1 MKMSRFVALFIVVLL
16 TVAFTPLFA
25 SGGQEKSD
33 EIVLTWPTHW
43 VGEDGKGPIVET
55 LVTEFNAMH
64 EGEIRVVLE
73 EHPEADA
80 AENVIRTRIAAGSP
94 PDIFLFKLGPTTRP
108 YYDSNMLLDLTDEL
122 EKDGWGDNFS
132 AGAMGVSTIEGRVKS
147 LPVENALTPIW
158 YNERL
163 FLEAGINEFPR
174 TIEDFWVAADRL
186 KANGIIPTSQM
197 TGGANAW
204 TSMLWFTHLVGSI
217 GGPDVWDRAW
227 DDPAFEQAAAI
238 MKRLYSDGN
247 TTRDAIGAGA
257 GESSAHYMNERTA
270 VFINGPWFVTNIRT
284 NAPEVHA
291 VTKLTYAPS
300 AGDYYGH
307 QVGWLLTSMAAARSD
322 DPARNEAA
330 IEFLRF
336 FTDPTNAKRMSLE
349 VGSLIPIKFDIGP
362 GDAVDPLQRQFIQLS
377 NDAEFLVDGIEAV
390 MPVRVVQEFGQ
401 ALSSMVLND
410 LQPREFVE
418 MMKAAGE

>member
-1 MKMSRFVALFIVVLL
+1 
-16 TVAFTPLFA
+16 
-25 SGGQEKSD
+25 
-33 EIVLTWPTHW
+33 
-43 VGEDGKGPIVET
+43 
-55 LVTEFNAMH
+55 
-64 EGEIRVVLE
+64 
-73 EHPEADA
+73 
-80 AENVIRTRIAAGSP
+80 
-94 PDIFLFKLGPTTRP
+94 
-108 YYDSNMLLDLTDEL
+108 
-122 EKDGWGDNFS
+122 
-132 AGAMGVSTIEGRVKS
+132 MGVSTIEGRVKS